1 MQKIKI
7 ILIKKE
13 QIKTKKISK
22 INFEINNE
30 NEEKVIDEIADFIIN
45 SGSYIDK
52 DYAGEVFNKMSKE
65 ISDIFENKEIKK
77 DVFKFD
83 FKNSKLKIKFY

>member
-7 ILIKKE
+7 ILTKKE

-52 DYAGEVFNKMSKE
+52 DCAGEVFNKMSKE